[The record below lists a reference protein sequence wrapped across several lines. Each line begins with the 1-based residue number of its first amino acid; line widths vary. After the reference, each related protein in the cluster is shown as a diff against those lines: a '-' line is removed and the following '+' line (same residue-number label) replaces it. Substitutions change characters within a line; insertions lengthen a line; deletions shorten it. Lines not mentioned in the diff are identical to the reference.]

1 MKIGVFSDTHV
12 KSAKELP
19 HKVLSLLSS
28 VDAIIHAGDYNDISI
43 VETLTGL
50 KDFYGVSGNMD
61 SERIRAILPEKR
73 VIELNGFKIG
83 ITHGWGAPKGIE
95 SRIRTFFS
103 EEDLSAI
110 VFGHSHTPCN
120 KVIDNILFFN
130 PGSPTDKRYAEHLTM
145 GILTLD
151 KTLSGEIISLD

>member
-1 MKIGVFSDTHV
+1 MKIGVFSDTHL
-12 KSAKELP
+12 KSAKGLP
-19 HKVLSLLSS
+19 RKVLDLLSS
-28 VDAIIHAGDYNDISI
+28 VDAIIHAGDYQNISV
-43 VETLTGL
+43 VETLSEI

-61 SERIRAILPEKR
+61 SGRIRAVLPEKR
-73 VIELNGFKIG
+73 VVELNGFKIG

-95 SRIRTFFS
+95 SRVKTFFS

-130 PGSPTDKRYAEHLTM
+130 PGSPTDKRHAEHRTM

-151 KTLSGEIISLD
+151 KTLSGEIITLD